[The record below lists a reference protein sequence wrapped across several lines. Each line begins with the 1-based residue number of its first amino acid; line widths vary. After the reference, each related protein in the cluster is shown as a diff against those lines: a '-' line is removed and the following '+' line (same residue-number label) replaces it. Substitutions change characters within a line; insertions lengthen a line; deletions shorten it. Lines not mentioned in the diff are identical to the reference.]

1 MSLANQPRGTL
12 FAVALIVAGAILFLD
27 NIGVLPIDN
36 IGAYWPL
43 AFVLYGLGLALRR
56 TTATS
61 LIWAGSF
68 VAFGVFL
75 TLGNLGIIRAGIS
88 IAWPLL
94 LIAFGATALVHR
106 TWWSNKLPGG
116 SEAWQPGQWGEWK
129 WQDDFYT
136 SKHRLRQWKR
146 EHRRRWRNYHWDP
159 QGMHDTAV
167 FFSLTRRYDGKEIH
181 DGEVTAVFGSVEADF
196 TGAIIPLVTPEDG
209 GAPVRRAE
217 IEATAV
223 FGSVEIRVP
232 TNWRVIK
239 DGTGVFGSYEDRT
252 LPFRPEPGVEPP
264 TLVIRGAAVFGSV
277 EISN

>member
-43 AFVLYGLGLALRR
+43 AFVVYGLGLAMRR
-56 TTATS
+56 TTPTS
-61 LIWAGSF
+61 LIWAAAF
-68 VAFGVFL
+68 TAFGIFL
-75 TLGNLGIIRAGIS
+75 TLGNLGVIRATMAV
-88 IAWPLL
+88 AWPLL

-106 TWWSNKLPGG
+106 SWWSDRVPGG
-116 SEAWQPGQWGEWK
+116 RDAWQPGQWGQWK
-129 WQDDFYT
+129 WQDDIYST
-136 SKHRLRQWKR
+136 KHKFRQWKR
-146 EHRRRWRNYHWDP
+146 EHRRRAREYRWDP
-159 QGMHDTAV
+159 NGMHDTAV
-167 FFSLTRRYDGKEIH
+167 FFSLKRHYDGKELR
-181 DGEVTAVFGSVEADF
+181 DGELTAVFGSVEADF
-196 TGAIIPLVTPEDG
+196 NGAIIPLVSPEDG
-209 GAPVRRAE
+209 SAPVRKVE

-223 FGSVEIRVP
+223 FGSVEICVP
-232 TNWRVIK
+232 PNWRVIK

-264 TLVIRGAAVFGSV
+264 TLIIRGAAVFGSV